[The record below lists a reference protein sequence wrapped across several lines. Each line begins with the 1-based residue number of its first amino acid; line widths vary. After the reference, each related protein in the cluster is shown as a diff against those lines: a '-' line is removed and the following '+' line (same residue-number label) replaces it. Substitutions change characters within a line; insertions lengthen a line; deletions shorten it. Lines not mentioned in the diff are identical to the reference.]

1 MTVSLSAIGW
11 YAFWLGVAAGT
22 TLLAMSAY
30 GGVSPRWLKWVLL
43 VIGLFVISRYVT
55 MALFATSANPN
66 TWWGLRRCWFA
77 TSVGLTFPGVAALD
91 QLVRHPAMTPKK
103 LMQWCSPFL
112 AAYAVVL
119 LLGQFELAPDPVVG
133 MSPRLVGWAVGVL
146 AFVQAVFV
154 IGFLGLSTLLIKKLP
169 SPRIRMALGG
179 LMVAYAYLGLDGLL
193 VALHRWYV
201 RPFLFS
207 EIAALVALWF
217 AFDTARHHSL

>member
-1 MTVSLSAIGW
+1 MLGPVVAWYLVMLGLGMGLTV
-11 YAFWLGVAAGT
+11 
-22 TLLAMSAY
+22 LLLTAY
-30 GGVSPRWLKWVLL
+30 LYISPRWLKWVLL

-77 TSVGLTFPGVAALD
+77 TSVGLTFPGVVALD

-103 LMQWCSPFL
+103 LMQWFSPFL
-112 AAYAVVL
+112 GAYAVVL
-119 LLGQFELAPDPVVG
+119 LLGQFELVPDPVVG

-154 IGFLGLSTLLIKKLP
+154 TGFLGVSLLLIKKLP
-169 SPRIRMALGG
+169 SPRIQMALAG
-179 LMVAYAYLGLDGLL
+179 LMVAYASLGLDGLL